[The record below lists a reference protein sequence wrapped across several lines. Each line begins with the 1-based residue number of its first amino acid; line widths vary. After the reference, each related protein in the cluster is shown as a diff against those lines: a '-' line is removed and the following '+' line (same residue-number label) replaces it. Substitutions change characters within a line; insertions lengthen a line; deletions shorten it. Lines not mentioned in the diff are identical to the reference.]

1 MVHLNSV
8 LGFLLLLGVPGVDS
22 QGREE
27 GRWGMR
33 QGATH
38 RGVDIKGHG
47 WETLSLM
54 PRAFSPVT
62 RVPGLEMRYP
72 AEGEGHEGF
81 PPPPDRK
88 SVV

>member
-62 RVPGLEMRYP
+62 RVPGLEMR
-72 AEGEGHEGF
+72 
-81 PPPPDRK
+81 
-88 SVV
+88 

>member
-1 MVHLNSV
+1 MIWTLSTA
-8 LGFLLLLGVPGVDS
+8 LRKAYYDS

-38 RGVDIKGHG
+38 RGVDIKGHS

-62 RVPGLEMRYP
+62 RVPGLEMR
-72 AEGEGHEGF
+72 
-81 PPPPDRK
+81 
-88 SVV
+88 